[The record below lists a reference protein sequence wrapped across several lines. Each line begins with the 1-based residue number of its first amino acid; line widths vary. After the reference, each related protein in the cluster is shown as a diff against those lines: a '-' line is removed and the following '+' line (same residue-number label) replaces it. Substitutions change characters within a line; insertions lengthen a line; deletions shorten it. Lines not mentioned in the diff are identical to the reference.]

1 MGVQPYRESL
11 GALIA
16 SRRRELGQSQDR
28 LADQL
33 CAVVGRP
40 TFTKNE
46 ISRYEREE
54 RLPTGD
60 ILRALAEVLGLSISR
75 LEAAAALTRRLR
87 RAGATAKRL
96 DRGTPSGNL
105 DGTVEAGGLRPEE
118 VETERRELLRS
129 GVAASLVVAGWP
141 VSAGPHLDLPRRIT
155 LEHAAEL
162 RDTTSLYRTWVSR
175 HGGGG
180 LGRHVSVLLERAAV
194 MHSAASGE
202 SVRQALLERIADI
215 AGLGAYV
222 ARDVEDH
229 DNAQQLYGLALQA
242 ARAAGDPRLG
252 GHLIARMAGHN
263 IEMRRPDDTL
273 DLLDGARRAARSVL
287 GPAERANQLCIEAW
301 ANAQRGDA
309 QAVARSVG
317 QAEEEFSRAGGGA
330 AHDWGSQ
337 HVTEAELY
345 SLTGAAHADL
355 ARSNPRYGEEAVRR
369 LRRAI
374 SLRDPAQARN
384 RTLDLVSLAEVLA
397 VSGDR
402 REATVYAGQAVANVE
417 AITSARL
424 NRRIVDLSRLLGR
437 APQPS

>member
-1 MGVQPYRESL
+1 MGT
-11 GALIA
+11 LIA
-16 SRRRELGQSQDR
+16 NRRRDLGRSQDR

-54 RLPTGD
+54 RLPTGET
-60 ILRALAEVLGLSISR
+60 LRALAQVLGLSISR

-87 RAGATAKRL
+87 RAGTTAKQL
-96 DRGTPSGNL
+96 DQVLSSSGV
-105 DGTVEAGGLRPEE
+105 DGTVEAGRLRPEE
-118 VETERRELLRS
+118 AETERRELLRS
-129 GVAASLVVAGWP
+129 TAAASLVVAGWP
-141 VSAGPHLDLPRRIT
+141 VAPGPHLDLPRRIT
-155 LEHAAEL
+155 MEHVAEL
-162 RDTTSLYRTWVSR
+162 RDTTNLYRGLVSR

-180 LGRHVSVLLERAAV
+180 LGRRVSVLLERAAST
-194 MHSAASGE
+194 HSAATGE
-202 SVRQALLERIADI
+202 PLRRELLERVADI

-229 DNAQQLYGLALQA
+229 DNAEQLYRLALQA

-273 DLLDGARRAARSVL
+273 GLLDAARRAARSVL

-317 QAEEEFSRAGGGA
+317 LAEEEFSRAEGGVA
-330 AHDWGSQ
+330 NDWGGQ

-345 SLTGAAHADL
+345 SLTGAAYADL
-355 ARSNPRYGEEAVRR
+355 ARSSPKHGEEGVRR

-384 RTLDLVSLAEVLA
+384 RTLDLVSLAELSV
-397 VSGDR
+397 VTGDR

-417 AITSARL
+417 GITSARL
-424 NRRIVDLSRLLGR
+424 NRRIVDLGRLLGR
-437 APQPS
+437 APQQS